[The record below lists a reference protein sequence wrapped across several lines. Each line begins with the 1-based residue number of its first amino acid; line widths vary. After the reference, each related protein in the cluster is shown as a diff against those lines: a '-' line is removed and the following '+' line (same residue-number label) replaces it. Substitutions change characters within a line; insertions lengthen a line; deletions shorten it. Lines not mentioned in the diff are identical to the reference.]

1 MALVTDQEAIAFCA
15 EVGVTINATQ
25 AQAAIALASS
35 ALVDA
40 CRCQFEPTVL
50 TETVVAVNGRALLS
64 WPLVSSVDEVDG
76 VPSTLGA
83 SRTGEIELAD
93 GTHTVKYT
101 HGHGTVP
108 VRIKRAVLLL
118 VRHVVTVDPTDWDNR
133 STFKSNELASWS
145 LVTPGVKGAVTPIP
159 EVNQVIADYGFPQD
173 IV

>member
-1 MALVTDQEAIAFCA
+1 MALATDQEAIAFCA

-50 TETVVAVNGRALLS
+50 TETVTTVNGRALLS
-64 WPLVSSVDEVDG
+64 WPLVASVDEVDG
-76 VPSTLGA
+76 SPATVTFTRA
-83 SRTGEIELAD
+83 GEITLPD

-101 HGHGTVP
+101 HGHAAVP
-108 VRIKRAVLLL
+108 ARIKRACLLL
-118 VRHVVTVDPTDWDNR
+118 VRHLVKVDPTDWDNR

-145 LVTPGVKGAVTPIP
+145 LVTPGVKGAITPIP